1 MFERV
6 RDWLLRFLRVPPEP
20 EAPFGAP
27 SSLRVFRAS
36 RRLYWL
42 RLIRWSAAQAV
53 ALAGI
58 VFWFGI
64 ILVSEHEANKTRAA
78 VAAGRQPA
86 KMLKPG
92 RNRSPSQA
100 FEDLSARVP
109 PALFTWLWIA
119 KGLGLFLYTTQLV
132 VTYAAVRL
140 DYELRWYVVTDRSLR
155 IRSGVWRVQETTMS
169 FVNLQQVEVSQGPL
183 QRLLRIADVRVESA
197 GGGGKAGS
205 SNHEPGQG
213 MHGGGFQGVEN
224 AEEIRDLILERL
236 RLFRETGLGDPEE
249 SIYANAPSSQSFPPA
264 QREDLLAAGRELLG
278 ETKVLRAAWLRRRA

>member
-1 MFERV
+1 
-6 RDWLLRFLRVPPEP
+6 
-20 EAPFGAP
+20 
-27 SSLRVFRAS
+27 
-36 RRLYWL
+36 
-42 RLIRWSAAQAV
+42 
-53 ALAGI
+53 
-58 VFWFGI
+58 
-64 ILVSEHEANKTRAA
+64 
-78 VAAGRQPA
+78 
-86 KMLKPG
+86 MLKPG